1 MAYKR
6 VMIKLSGEM
15 LGKVGILFDHGMID
29 RVASV
34 LTAAA
39 GRGLAIGVVI
49 GAGNIWR
56 GRQGT
61 GMDAVTADHMG
72 MLGTVINCLYMRDAI
87 ERAGGNVTLYSAFG
101 IDHIADSYS
110 PHRVKADMAPGRIV
124 LLAGGTGNPFFSTD
138 TGVVLRAVELNADV
152 LLMAKNID
160 GVYTADPKSD
170 PNAQLIRAITYE
182 DAIARNLRVMDQSAF
197 CICRDQRLPF
207 VRVFKLDE
215 PENIL
220 KVLDGDDR
228 GTTLYPSENANR

>member
-1 MAYKR
+1 MAYQR
-6 VMIKLSGEM
+6 VLLKLSGEM
-15 LGKVGILFDHGMID
+15 LGRDGILFDHGMID
-29 RVASV
+29 RVAKV
-34 LTAAA
+34 LVSAA
-39 GRGLAIGVVI
+39 GRGLAVGVVI

-72 MLGTVINCLYMRDAI
+72 MLGTVINCLYMRDAV
-87 ERAGGNVTLYSAFG
+87 ERAGGNVKLYSAFG
-101 IDHIADSYS
+101 IEHIAESYA
-110 PHRVKADMAPGRIV
+110 PHAAAQAMTPGRIV

-160 GVYTADPKSD
+160 GVYSADPKVD
-170 PNAQLIRAITYE
+170 PAAELIRRISYSEAIK
-182 DAIARNLRVMDQSAF
+182 RNLRVMDQAAF
-197 CICRDQRLPF
+197 CICRDQRLRE

-228 GTTLYPSENANR
+228 GTTLYPD